1 MKSRKHLL
9 MIVVLAVTMI
19 AVPLCAQSHDRSY
32 IGVLLD
38 SEPLSPLLSKHLRL
52 EPDQGLRIRNLH
64 RGGPADQAGLE
75 RDDIIAML
83 NGRPVVD
90 FAAFAAT
97 ISRTGAGQAVRVEI
111 IRLGQRQE
119 IDVTLAEKSDR
130 FDPKYP
136 SEPDVVHS
144 WQPGK
149 VFHFDPAQDHWLEL
163 NIEPHVSRRLH
174 RSLSEQYEFR
184 YSDGDHPVSVSISGD
199 PHDSDSRL
207 TCKRM
212 GKTFRTTIG
221 KIDTLP
227 TDVRETA
234 ERAIREARRESR
246 KKSRTKV
253 LKNHTQALRDLIED
267 HPVEEWQGHTENLLE
282 HLKYFIDEHELPK
295 HFQNLKESQGDR
307 LKSIEEK
314 LDRLFQRFERME
326 KKKDHETESTE
337 PDSDHGRDHQE
348 EEHKERTEIK
358 VLRLEKA
365 VPDDSV

>member
-1 MKSRKHLL
+1 MKSRNRLI
-9 MIVVLAVTMI
+9 MIVVLTVTI
-19 AVPLCAQSHDRSY
+19 ITVPLYAQARGQSY

-64 RGGPADQAGLE
+64 REGPADQAGLE
-75 RDDIIAML
+75 RDDIITML

-90 FAAFAAT
+90 FPEFAET
-97 ISRTGAGQAVRVEI
+97 ISQTGAGQAVTVEI

-119 IDVTLAEKSDR
+119 IDITLAEKSDR

-136 SEPDVVHS
+136 SEPDVIHT
-144 WQPGK
+144 WQPGN
-149 VFHFDPAQDHWLEL
+149 VFHFDPAQDHWIEL
-163 NIEPHVSRRLH
+163 NIEPHLSRRLH

-184 YSDGDHPVSVSISGD
+184 YSGGDHPVSISISGD
-199 PHDSDSRL
+199 PHDSDSSL
-207 TCKRM
+207 ICKRM

-227 TDVRETA
+227 ADVRETA
-234 ERAIREARRESR
+234 ERAIREARRDSR
-246 KKSRTKV
+246 KKSRSKV

-267 HPVEEWQGHTENLLE
+267 HPVEGWQEHTVNLLE
-282 HLKYFIDEHELPK
+282 HLKYFIDEHEFPK

-314 LDRLFQRFERME
+314 LDRLFERFERFE
-326 KKKDHETESTE
+326 KKKDRGTESTE
-337 PDSDHGRDHQE
+337 PDSDHGRDHQK

-358 VLRLEKA
+358 VLRLEKS
-365 VPDDSV
+365 VSDDSV

>member
-1 MKSRKHLL
+1 MKTQNRF
-9 MIVVLAVTMI
+9 IVAALAVTLF
-19 AVPLCAQSHDRSY
+19 ALPLYAQARGQSY

-75 RDDIIAML
+75 RDDIITML

-90 FAAFAAT
+90 FPEFAET
-97 ISRTGAGQAVRVEI
+97 ISQTGAGQAVTVEI
-111 IRLGQRQE
+111 IRLGRRQD
-119 IDVTLAEKSDR
+119 IAITLAEKSER

-136 SEPDVVHS
+136 REPDVVHT

-149 VFHFDPAQDHWLEL
+149 VFHFDPAQDHWIDL
-163 NIEPHVSRRLH
+163 NIEPLLSRRLH

-199 PHDSDSRL
+199 PHDSDSSL
-207 TCKRM
+207 VCKRR

-221 KIDTLP
+221 KIRTLP
-227 TDVRETA
+227 TEVRDTA
-234 ERAIREARRESR
+234 ERAVRAARRDSR
-246 KKSRTKV
+246 QKSRTRV
-253 LKNHTQALRDLIED
+253 IKNHTQTLWDLIED
-267 HPVEEWQGHTENLLE
+267 HPVEEWQVYTESLLE
-282 HLKYFIDEHELPK
+282 HLKDFIDKHELPK

-314 LDRLFQRFERME
+314 LDRLFERFERLEE
-326 KKKDHETESTE
+326 KKDRGTESTE
-337 PDSDHGRDHQE
+337 PDSDHGKDHQE

-358 VLRLEKA
+358 VLRLKKS
-365 VPDDSV
+365 VSDDSV